1 MSNVVLLQLWLHA
14 DVDAMKRSRSTAG
27 HDDPQPK
34 RKAPSTTKREE
45 APVAPHIAAR
55 PQMMTSFPR
64 GGGTGLTPVEYRQ
77 SVLEGRQESA
87 ASDDLF
93 QESSQRKRVKTKSTT
108 QKKNRKTEAK
118 TDVPKDRVR
127 VELLNYKRLLP
138 GTKVFGTILAIHPLA
153 LVVSICDQL
162 LAHVPV
168 TSVSNRLTDRLQS
181 ALDEE
186 EKDEESDGED
196 IHETE
201 EDEEEEGEDRDDSS
215 PPELHEIFS
224 VGQWIR
230 ASVESVTAAGSKRQ
244 WGMGREGGEYERES
258 QRVQLTMEPTIVN
271 EGIRASDLS
280 PGYVLSAAV
289 QSPEDY
295 GYTLDLGIN
304 DDVHGF
310 LPTKDRLRVGSVVLV
325 EVSSVDG
332 RAVRCQLATSGEPAP
347 VTTAPSQSAMLPGVP
362 VRALITSHVPQGLS
376 VKLFGMWDGTVDS
389 FHVPRGLAHDDAA
402 LAPGKKIMARVLWN
416 MPADYEQ
423 AQEASI
429 DAVGARRIGL
439 SCVSH
444 VVSLETPSAA
454 GSVPLTHAFPIGMQL
469 RVRVQAVFR
478 EWGLVCEVPGQDIPA
493 FVHISSVS
501 DEHIDTLS
509 ATSGPWRVGTEHEAR
524 VTGHALTDCLLM
536 MSMRASVLSK
546 EFMRVSEVPI
556 GQVVRVSIRK
566 VTPKAIF
573 VRMNG
578 NVDGV
583 VFPMHFSDVRLTHP
597 EKKYKPNLELKARI
611 IHTDPMRNR
620 IVLTLKR
627 SLITSD
633 LPLLARLEDVRV
645 GVVTNA
651 VVLKQLPASM
661 LVELGGTLRAVVPFA
676 EASDTA
682 MTSEQ
687 LGELNPTGK
696 VVKVRIT
703 KFEPE
708 TGRIMASMKQ
718 ASSVYLQRL
727 NVDAVDVGER
737 VAARFAGWQDDVAI
751 LVLEPSGTRALL
763 SLHDLSRQR
772 RVDADKVR
780 ASLAANEL
788 LSDLYVAKKNAVKG
802 YVVLSYESPD
812 ASKTVEVGGRYE
824 ARVVE
829 THHDKL
835 YSLVSLLGTPCRARL
850 HATECSDSLANATL
864 PDVGDQC
871 TCIVL
876 SVRKKRREA
885 DVSIRPSRLAPSD
898 DVNASVDDPVVDSTA
913 QLEIGMHIRGLV
925 KAVTNHG
932 VYVSLGPHT
941 DARVMIKELFD
952 EYVKDFRTK
961 FQVGQCV
968 RGTILQIEPN
978 GQIELSL
985 KKSRLEGV
993 KPSAGAWSKIHEG
1006 EKVKAHV
1013 RGITEYGIFLQV
1025 DGTDVSGLCHKS
1037 ELSDNKSA
1045 NAIRAFA
1052 VGDRVKAVVL
1062 KMDADKRRV
1071 AFGLKPSYFDD
1082 GDLDDVDEEDDEDDE
1097 DNEEDKEDEED
1108 EEDDDDDDDE
1118 EEGDLGSSENIGEE
1132 DDEDEDVD
1140 EDEDESIEEEEEDD
1154 DEDDGDDDEEPSEI
1168 DVEAEDVDVDGD
1180 ASDDGDED
1188 VVDDK
1193 LDTESEKPKRSVQEG
1208 FRWGASN
1215 DVPDDDD
1222 NGDDD
1227 DDDDD
1232 MDGARRSSKV
1242 SKKSMSDDITA
1253 DLATKKLDSAADFER
1268 VLLGSPNSSYLWI
1281 QFMTFYLQLGNVDKA
1296 RQVARRAIQVI
1307 HFREEQEKLN
1317 VWMALLNVEN
1327 MYGSPD
1333 TVEAVFKEAAQYNDA
1348 LEVHSRMLSI
1358 YEHGNKIDDAAALFP
1373 RAVKKF
1379 SFVPDMWIRWY
1390 EFCLRHDREDEAHAL
1405 VSRSLQSLDRKQHL
1419 RVLTAYALAEYKLG
1433 DVEHARTMFET
1444 LVSRYPKRTDIWWQ
1458 YIDQEVRLEN
1468 AAGARSLMERCLA
1481 ARKHTTKQVKSLL
1494 QKWLVIEK
1502 RVGDEAGVQRVLDR
1516 ARAFVASVQKR
1527 AAGIGDD
1534 DARDEDEDEEDA
1546 QNDGD
1551 DSDDFD
1557 EGENDE

>member
-27 HDDPQPK
+27 HDDLQPK

-201 EDEEEEGEDRDDSS
+201 EDEEEEEEEDRDDSS

-310 LPTKDRLRVGSVVLV
+310 LPTKDRLSVGSVVLV

-376 VKLFGMWDGTVDS
+376 VKLFGMWDVTVDS

-478 EWGLVCEVPGQDIPA
+478 EWGLLCEVPGQDIPA

-661 LVELGGTLRAVVPFA
+661 LVELGGTLRAIVPFA

-898 DVNASVDDPVVDSTA
+898 GVNTSVDDPVVDSTA

-1082 GDLDDVDEEDDEDDE
+1082 GDLDDVDEDDDEDDE
-1097 DNEEDKEDEED
+1097 DNEEDD
-1108 EEDDDDDDDE
+1108 EDDDDDDDE
-1118 EEGDLGSSENIGEE
+1118 EEGDLGSGENIGEE
-1132 DDEDEDVD
+1132 DEEDEDVD
-1140 EDEDESIEEEEEDD
+1140 EDEDESIEEEEE

-1188 VVDDK
+1188 VVDDE
-1193 LDTESEKPKRSVQEG
+1193 LDTESVKPKRSVQEG

-1222 NGDDD
+1222 DDD
-1227 DDDDD
+1227 DDDDHDDDD

-1348 LEVHSRMLSI
+1348 LEVHLRMLSI

>member
-1 MSNVVLLQLWLHA
+1 MPNVVLLQLWLHA
-14 DVDAMKRSRSTAG
+14 DVDAMKRSRSIAG

-34 RKAPSTTKREE
+34 RKAPSHTKREE

-127 VELLNYKRLLP
+127 VELLNYKRLLS

-224 VGQWIR
+224 VGQWVR

-633 LPLLARLEDVRV
+633 LPLLAKLEDVRV

-1097 DNEEDKEDEED
+1097 DDEDNEE
-1108 EEDDDDDDDE
+1108 DE
-1118 EEGDLGSSENIGEE
+1118 EEGDLNSSENIGEE

-1140 EDEDESIEEEEEDD
+1140 EDEDESIEEEEEEDD

-1188 VVDDK
+1188 VVDYE

-1327 MYGSPD
+1327 MYGSPE

-1405 VSRSLQSLDRKQHL
+1405 VPRSLQSLDRKQHL

-1534 DARDEDEDEEDA
+1534 DARDEDEEDA

-1557 EGENDE
+1557 EGENYK

>member
-1 MSNVVLLQLWLHA
+1 MVPNVVLLQLWLHA

-34 RKAPSTTKREE
+34 RKAPSNTKREE

-87 ASDDLF
+87 GSDDLF

-138 GTKVFGTILAIHPLA
+138 GTKVFGTILAIYPLA

-201 EDEEEEGEDRDDSS
+201 EEEEEEEDRDDSS

-271 EGIRASDLS
+271 EGIRATDLS

-389 FHVPRGLAHDDAA
+389 FHVPRGLAHNDAA

-524 VTGHALTDCLLM
+524 VTGHALTDRLLM

-835 YSLVSLLGTPCRARL
+835 YSLVSLLGTSCRARL

-885 DVSIRPSRLAPSD
+885 DVSMRPSRLAPSD
-898 DVNASVDDPVVDSTA
+898 DVNTSVDDPVVDSTA

-1062 KMDADKRRV
+1062 KMDADNRRV

-1082 GDLDDVDEEDDEDDE
+1082 GDLDDVDEDDDEDDE
-1097 DNEEDKEDEED
+1097 
-1108 EEDDDDDDDE
+1108 
-1118 EEGDLGSSENIGEE
+1118 LS
-1132 DDEDEDVD
+1132 
-1140 EDEDESIEEEEEDD
+1140 
-1154 DEDDGDDDEEPSEI
+1154 
-1168 DVEAEDVDVDGD
+1168 
-1180 ASDDGDED
+1180 
-1188 VVDDK
+1188 
-1193 LDTESEKPKRSVQEG
+1193 L
-1208 FRWGASN
+1208 
-1215 DVPDDDD
+1215 
-1222 NGDDD
+1222 
-1227 DDDDD
+1227 
-1232 MDGARRSSKV
+1232 
-1242 SKKSMSDDITA
+1242 
-1253 DLATKKLDSAADFER
+1253 
-1268 VLLGSPNSSYLWI
+1268 
-1281 QFMTFYLQLGNVDKA
+1281 
-1296 RQVARRAIQVI
+1296 I
-1307 HFREEQEKLN
+1307 H
-1317 VWMALLNVEN
+1317 
-1327 MYGSPD
+1327 
-1333 TVEAVFKEAAQYNDA
+1333 
-1348 LEVHSRMLSI
+1348 I
-1358 YEHGNKIDDAAALFP
+1358 
-1373 RAVKKF
+1373 
-1379 SFVPDMWIRWY
+1379 
-1390 EFCLRHDREDEAHAL
+1390 
-1405 VSRSLQSLDRKQHL
+1405 
-1419 RVLTAYALAEYKLG
+1419 
-1433 DVEHARTMFET
+1433 
-1444 LVSRYPKRTDIWWQ
+1444 
-1458 YIDQEVRLEN
+1458 
-1468 AAGARSLMERCLA
+1468 
-1481 ARKHTTKQVKSLL
+1481 
-1494 QKWLVIEK
+1494 
-1502 RVGDEAGVQRVLDR
+1502 
-1516 ARAFVASVQKR
+1516 
-1527 AAGIGDD
+1527 
-1534 DARDEDEDEEDA
+1534 
-1546 QNDGD
+1546 
-1551 DSDDFD
+1551 
-1557 EGENDE
+1557 